1 MSNQI
6 LYVTCLR
13 GPYYSIDSKT
23 DDTMMRKVGK
33 QGSKSLTGSNPAD
46 RLFFYYSVEN
56 ESGALALSIVG
67 QIEDV
72 SVCSL

>member
-1 MSNQI
+1 
-6 LYVTCLR
+6 
-13 GPYYSIDSKT
+13 
-23 DDTMMRKVGK
+23 MMRKVGK